1 MNEKELLIYFKKV
14 LVLFLKI
21 INPNKNIY
29 NYEFFRLLNNLIDDM
44 LCNLKII
51 SKNYLYIQDFKKY

>member
-29 NYEFFRLLNNLIDDM
+29 NYKFFRLLNNLIDDM

-51 SKNYLYIQDFKKY
+51 SKN